1 LGLNEH
7 NNSTKANSAGEIT
20 MEPMTISGVSGV
32 LELARMFSK
41 NKTKENVN
49 YIFALF
55 SGEEDGLIGSKH
67 MAKTLKNLYP
77 NVVAMINM
85 DMIGRLNERNLL

>member
-1 LGLNEH
+1 
-7 NNSTKANSAGEIT
+7 
-20 MEPMTISGVSGV
+20 
-32 LELARMFSK
+32 MFSQ

-67 MAKTLKNLYP
+67 MAETLKSLYP
-77 NVVAMINM
+77 NVVTMINL
-85 DMIGRLNERNLL
+85 DMIGRLDKDKSLTVGGIGTAP